1 MIDQDILCI
10 GSHEFSSRLMVGT
23 GKYKD
28 FVETR
33 QAIEASG
40 AEVVTVAVR
49 RVNITDSENENLLDY
64 VDPKND
70 VYNNA
75 QTPQALSNSDVV
87 EFIKILDALKQKNK
101 INVCNRVW
109 NGYGKYTNLTN
120 QPCNADCEN
129 IKCDRFENYSKY
141 LKNKQ
146 IVGIV
151 ELR

>member
-1 MIDQDILCI
+1 M
-10 GSHEFSSRLMVGT
+10 S
-23 GKYKD
+23 K
-28 FVETR
+28 
-33 QAIEASG
+33 
-40 AEVVTVAVR
+40 VVTFLDTNNNLLITK
-49 RVNITDSENENLLDY
+49 NININNADLSIPDNVFNNILFLNSSKITVSENNTLYGSE
-64 VDPKND
+64 
-70 VYNNA
+70 
-75 QTPQALSNSDVV
+75 LSNSEFV
-87 EFIKILDALKQKNK
+87 EFIATLDSLKQKRK

-120 QPCNADCEN
+120 RQCNTNCEN

>member
-1 MIDQDILCI
+1 MSKVVTFLDTNNNILI
-10 GSHEFSSRLMVGT
+10 TRNININNADLSIPNNVFNNILFLNNAKIIVSENNTLHGSDLTNSE
-23 GKYKD
+23 
-28 FVETR
+28 FVEF
-33 QAIEASG
+33 
-40 AEVVTVAVR
+40 VA
-49 RVNITDSENENLLDY
+49 
-64 VDPKND
+64 
-70 VYNNA
+70 
-75 QTPQALSNSDVV
+75 ALES
-87 EFIKILDALKQKNK
+87 LKQKRK

-120 QPCNADCEN
+120 RPCNTNCEN